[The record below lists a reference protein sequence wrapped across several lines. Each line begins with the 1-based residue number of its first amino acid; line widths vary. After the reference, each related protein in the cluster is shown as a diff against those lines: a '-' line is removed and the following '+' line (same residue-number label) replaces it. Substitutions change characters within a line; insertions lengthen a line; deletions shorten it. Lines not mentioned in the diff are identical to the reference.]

1 MPVLKIFVTPA
12 EGSALAGA
20 GHLIA
25 SYAGFSVLQ
34 LDESAARKLARQY
47 PSEDITD
54 QYRLPLGGSDVDPLA
69 AALATPRMRSAV
81 KAAPIDAT
89 PHHYLVQFIGPV
101 KASWVAALKRA
112 GAVLRHPTSG
122 FGYVVRASGDELARI
137 RQLPFVRWSGQLP
150 HADRVA
156 PALGAETATPS
167 PRRRVVTG
175 AITVDVFAAADLP
188 RIAQEAEAL
197 GFKVVV
203 RDKAASRLSLSVE
216 ATATQIRQRTK
227 ALSAVHGVRWIGQR
241 VIPRTS
247 NNVAAGVLAQT
258 VAVSTAP
265 SGLGLS
271 GQGEI
276 IGVCDT
282 GLDSGDAST
291 IHPDFAG
298 RVLAIKSYPITPY
311 WASYVTNPGANDGA
325 ADLDSGHGTHVA
337 GSVLGSGA
345 ASAAGPARI
354 GGMAPAAKLVFQAV
368 EQEMRWK
375 PTAPQPTASERYIL
389 AGIPDNLQPLFS
401 YAYSQGARIHSNSWG
416 GGDPG
421 AYDAQCEQ
429 FDTFVWKNKDMCFVI
444 AAGNDGSDPDAS
456 GTTDGKVNPGSVSS
470 PGTAKNCIT
479 VGACENLR
487 PEFNTETYGGWWPD
501 DFPKAPL
508 KNDPMADNPQQ
519 MVAFSSRGP
528 TTDGRVK
535 PDVVAP
541 GTWILSTRSTRIA
554 ANNFGWGAYT
564 PNHKY
569 FFMGGTSM
577 ATPLTA
583 GCVALLRE
591 HLRKKRGI
599 ANPTAALLKATL
611 IAGAVRLPGQAA
623 AASLLD
629 SNQGYGRVHV
639 GRSLRGLQLSSEG
652 AGLRTGQIS
661 SSTLALSGVSS
672 TLRIV
677 LAYSDYPGAGL
688 INNLNLIVT
697 SPTGKRYVGNQGGS
711 VLTADSKN
719 NVEVVQVANAPSGN
733 WKINVVAS
741 NVSRGPQDFALAAV
755 KV

>member
-1 MPVLKIFVTPA
+1 MPILKIFVPRA
-12 EGSALAGA
+12 EGATLAGT
-20 GHLIA
+20 GQLIA
-25 SYAGFSVLQ
+25 SYDAFTVLR
-34 LDESAARKLARQY
+34 LDEAAARRLARQY

-54 QYRLPLGGSDVDPLA
+54 QYRLPLGGTEVDPLA
-69 AALATPRMRSAV
+69 AAPATPRLRSAV
-81 KAAPIDAT
+81 KSASVDAA

-101 KASWVAALKRA
+101 KAAWVTALKRA
-112 GAVLRHPTSG
+112 GAVVRHPTSG
-122 FGYVVRASGDELARI
+122 FGYVVRANGEALARI
-137 RQLPFVRWSGQLP
+137 RQLPYVRWSGQLP

-156 PALGAETATPS
+156 PALGPEAATPT
-167 PRRRVVTG
+167 PRRRVVAG
-175 AITVDVFAAADLP
+175 ALTVDTFAATDLP

-197 GFKVVV
+197 GFKVTA
-203 RDKAASRLSLSVE
+203 RDKAASRLSLDIDG
-216 ATATQIRQRTK
+216 TPTQIRQRVK

-247 NNVAAGVLAQT
+247 NNKAAGLLAQT
-258 VAVSTAP
+258 GAASAPP

-276 IGVCDT
+276 IGICDT
-282 GLDSGDAST
+282 GLDSGDASA

-354 GGMAPAAKLVFQAV
+354 SGMAPAAKLVFQAV

-375 PTAPQPTASERYIL
+375 PGVPSSTSAERYIL

-401 YAYSQGARIHSNSWG
+401 HAFGLGARIHSNSWG

-421 AYDAQCEQ
+421 AYDAQCTQ

-456 GTTDGKVNPGSVSS
+456 GVADGKVNPGSVSS

-487 PEFNTETYGGWWPD
+487 PEFNSETYGGWWPD

-508 KNDPMADNPQQ
+508 KDDPMADNPQQ
-519 MVAFSSRGP
+519 VVAFSSRGP
-528 TTDGRVK
+528 TNDGRVK

-554 ANNFGWGAYT
+554 TNNFGWGAYT
-564 PNHKY
+564 PNHSY

-599 ANPTAALLKATL
+599 ASPTAALLKATL
-611 IAGAVRLPGQAA
+611 IAGAERLPGQAA
-623 AASLLD
+623 AKALLD
-629 SNQGYGRVHV
+629 SAQGFGRVNIE
-639 GRSLRGLQLSSEG
+639 RSLRGLQLSSEG

-661 SSTLALSGVSS
+661 TSTLTLGAKST

-697 SPTGKRYVGNQGGS
+697 SPAGKRHVGNQGGNS
-711 VLTADSKN
+711 LVADSKN
-719 NVEVVQVANAPSGN
+719 NVEVVQVANAAAGN
-733 WKINVVAS
+733 WKIDVVAS
-741 NVSRGPQDFALAAV
+741 NVSQGPQDFALAAV
-755 KV
+755 TL